1 MADQISSELGNY
13 VGWNIF
19 VLLLLLAAR
28 IAALQAAATFG
39 AGVMLGTSKVLT
51 SADVLRVA
59 DAFER
64 WLREAA

>member
-1 MADQISSELGNY
+1 MTPTNGHVATVPDLPSHPEPP
-13 VGWNIF
+13 
-19 VLLLLLAAR
+19 LAAR

-64 WLREAA
+64 WLREGA